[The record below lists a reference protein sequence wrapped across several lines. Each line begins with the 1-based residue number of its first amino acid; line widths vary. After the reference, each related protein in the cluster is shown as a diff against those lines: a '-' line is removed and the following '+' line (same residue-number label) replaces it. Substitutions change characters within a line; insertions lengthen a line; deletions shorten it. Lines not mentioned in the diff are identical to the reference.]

1 MGLGKTTRALGKV
14 GLALEVGRYAFLA
27 GRALWRAIKGKG
39 DEASPDAV
47 LPEDAS
53 PPSK

>member
-1 MGLGKTTRALGKV
+1 MGLGKATRALGKV

-39 DEASPDAV
+39 DATSPEAV
-47 LPEDAS
+47 LPEDVA
-53 PPSK
+53 PSSK